1 MRQLVS
7 RLSADGF
14 DPWFDEER
22 LLPGQDWEF
31 EISAAVKN
39 SDAVV
44 VCLSM
49 VSVEKVGY
57 VQKELRRVL
66 DVAEFRPE
74 GRIFVIPVRLEHCPV
89 PERLSHWQYADLF
102 AENGYKRLREALMAG
117 AGVPGAT
124 VPERDSTPQEERPA
138 AKRRWRRSF
147 QLAIAAAV
155 VIAAVI
161 LVNAY
166 FSEHRTSMV
175 VHNGDLQLFTTPGS
189 EVKVDGTA
197 VGIADESGGFTIHG
211 LRAKDHLIRIDRV
224 GFQPKEER
232 VSVIGEMVN
241 SVTLQLQQIEA
252 TYAGP
257 ALAPPDFRL
266 ARRLFGQ
273 GSDLNG
279 MLFTSPNNLLTYGDG
294 AMLWDARKG
303 QQISALQAGRRV
315 FCVSPD
321 LRWIA
326 LRVLVDGNDTTQVMD
341 ATTARV
347 VRQLT
352 GYATTF
358 SPDSK
363 EVVILGEPGY
373 TRTAEFWN
381 IQSGAKRAT
390 WNDRTVGHV
399 RFSPDGRWIVTA
411 SVGINV
417 RALQTGAI
425 ARQFPTKDE
434 FVQALA
440 FSSDARW
447 LAVVHGRT
455 IDLRELATG
464 RRGETIIGDEPEP
477 GDSTDFAS
485 AEFMPDSRHLITV
498 NRHTIQVWDTAN
510 GRQVRQWPS
519 KSAYKLAISSDGQW
533 LATNGEYLTVW
544 ERIRKPSDAAS
555 IPTAP
560 QRPK

>member
-232 VSVIGEMVN
+232 VSVIP
-241 SVTLQLQQIEA
+241 
-252 TYAGP
+252 AGP
-257 ALAPPDFRL
+257 LLLPANKLWRASSVRGHQRGLFGTALAPL
-266 ARRLFGQ
+266 
-273 GSDLNG
+273 
-279 MLFTSPNNLLTYGDG
+279 
-294 AMLWDARKG
+294 
-303 QQISALQAGRRV
+303 SA
-315 FCVSPD
+315 
-321 LRWIA
+321 
-326 LRVLVDGNDTTQVMD
+326 
-341 ATTARV
+341 
-347 VRQLT
+347 QL
-352 GYATTF
+352 
-358 SPDSK
+358 
-363 EVVILGEPGY
+363 
-373 TRTAEFWN
+373 
-381 IQSGAKRAT
+381 
-390 WNDRTVGHV
+390 
-399 RFSPDGRWIVTA
+399 
-411 SVGINV
+411 
-417 RALQTGAI
+417 
-425 ARQFPTKDE
+425 
-434 FVQALA
+434 
-440 FSSDARW
+440 
-447 LAVVHGRT
+447 
-455 IDLRELATG
+455 
-464 RRGETIIGDEPEP
+464 
-477 GDSTDFAS
+477 
-485 AEFMPDSRHLITV
+485 
-498 NRHTIQVWDTAN
+498 
-510 GRQVRQWPS
+510 
-519 KSAYKLAISSDGQW
+519 
-533 LATNGEYLTVW
+533 
-544 ERIRKPSDAAS
+544 
-555 IPTAP
+555 
-560 QRPK
+560 